1 MAKNRVVSGQR
12 SEVGEQRSENREQ
25 RSVEGEGSF
34 AERQAEAESKRGIVA
49 PNLADAVVEVVNVPK
64 HDFTGTGKE
73 ALRKAE
79 KWAKE
84 NLVGIHTATNMLGE
98 QFEYNISNDAIGKYL
113 SRSATNKSDN
123 IGVHLAVLKQLPKV
137 ISASIDAEVHPDYV
151 KGETGTRGEIG
162 INKSSLVHRLYGAV
176 EIDGKTY
183 RVKTTIRE
191 YADKSFKNL
200 AHSYEVTKIELIE
213 AASDNPNIG
222 TTEHLP
228 MTSNNSIS
236 ATNLLQ
242 GVEKSYDSGKK
253 LLDESENKASFS
265 ITSSNQRDKQRAVN
279 KAIDDI
285 NAKRDLVAVHNLSE
299 QNLLQAL
306 ELGGFPMP
314 SIAITKSKMGH
325 SKFGEISLVFGKETI
340 DPSNKRN
347 KVYGHDAWTPRFPQI
362 GYKIN
367 AKAVSTLREKIEG
380 LLGHEVSDEY
390 NVNGNL
396 VPTNVEDMI
405 ERNGNA
411 VSYAYEPYMKL
422 AYLRDNGVNV
432 EIPVKSV
439 DYGSTSDA
447 VLDIAKKHNVSVLDM
462 LNGSIEFYRNHPEI
476 VAELLEV
483 KNADNLKDFEK
494 YKGTEKYD
502 RFVALITE
510 RELPFNRY
518 SRMLQKALQLERD
531 LASGGR
537 KQQIDT
543 DSLNEKLNA
552 AVDSTD
558 AEFVE
563 WLNNQFADVIEKRG
577 IRNKKDAFTP
587 SGNRREWESLYDEI
601 TLDNVVKAMLSQN
614 AQGGNTFFD
623 SSFQGAAAE
632 RYGSIEQIRKRANE
646 RMRRIDPEAYT
657 EGAAD
662 IIHRF
667 NGIVDEVTKRDK
679 KMSFDMQLNARQ
691 YFIEAVG
698 KKKDAK
704 GIYNELHQ
712 WYPTLT
718 MEDCKEIAALV
729 KEIQGAATEF
739 FEAKPQRAVGFDE
752 VKLAVVPQDR
762 PDLADA
768 LSKRGIRVETYERG
782 NEQERINLVD
792 WTTRQM
798 DIRFMFIG
806 EDGAGRLD
814 RTSEARIRM
823 DNLAKAKEWEKSF
836 GELEGNPKEAKRL
849 QEAAKSVRELSAI
862 KSENYPTTRVD
873 AEKAY
878 KAIGSAKNKQTGV
891 EVTFFGSAFNKN
903 HREGGLFEKA
913 IPALKDAFEK
923 SVFAFSEKDNLSGKV
938 RKDGTIH
945 KEHRSIRS
953 FDNYVG
959 KVDIEGKEYYI
970 RYIVQMQ
977 PGQNGVHSQMVT
989 NVELYDTKNPV
1000 SVASYRDSSLPARL
1014 DTNRIVDAK
1023 LQRFFALASGN
1034 AHEFAKAVKFAT
1046 GWERVFDSF
1055 S

>member
-84 NLVGIHTATNMLGE
+84 NLVGEHIIRKGQKNE
-98 QFEYNISNDAIGKYL
+98 FSYSIDNEVISKFL
-113 SRSATNKSDN
+113 SSSSTKNSEN
-123 IGVHLAVLKQLPKV
+123 LGVHLATLKMLP
-137 ISASIDAEVHPDYV
+137 SIIEKSILAESHPDYAKANGKRSALNGV
-151 KGETGTRGEIG
+151 D
-162 INKSSLVHRLYGAV
+162 NKNVLIHRLYGAAV
-176 EIDGKTY
+176 IDSNIY
-183 RVKTTIRE
+183 RIKTTIYE
-191 YADKSFKNL
+191 NKDSSNKPHDFK
-200 AHSYEVTKIELIE
+200 VTKIELLISGSSTSN
-213 AASDNPNIG
+213 ALSNSNIG
-222 TTEHLP
+222 ELTFP
-228 MTSNNSIS
+228 V
-236 ATNLLQ
+236 ANLLQ

-253 LLDESENKASFS
+253 LLDESEKVSSTSFS
-265 ITSSNQRDKQRAVN
+265 IASSNQRDKQRAVN

-422 AYLRDNGVNV
+422 AYLRDKGVDV

-494 YKGTEKYD
+494 YKGTERYD
-502 RFVALITE
+502 RFVALVTE

-543 DSLNEKLNA
+543 DTLNEKLNA

-646 RMRRIDPEAYT
+646 RMRRIDSEAYT

-739 FEAKPQRAVGFDE
+739 FAAKPHRAVGFDE

-798 DIRFMFIG
+798 DIRFMFVG
-806 EDGAGRLD
+806 EDGAGRVD
-814 RTSEARIRM
+814 RTSEASVRM

-923 SVFAFSEKDNLSGKV
+923 SVFAYSENENLAGQV
-938 RKDGTIH
+938 RPDGTIH
-945 KEHRSIRS
+945 KEHRSVRS
-953 FDNYVG
+953 FDNYIG
-959 KVDIEGKEYYI
+959 KVNIDGKDYYV
-970 RYIVQMQ
+970 RYTVQMQ
-977 PGQNGVHSQMVT
+977 PNQNGVHSQMVS
-989 NVELYDTKNPV
+989 NVELYDTKNPANI
-1000 SVASYRDSSLPARL
+1000 ASYRSLSDTARL
-1014 DTNRIVDAK
+1014 DVNRIVDA
-1023 LQRFFALASGN
+1023 
-1034 AHEFAKAVKFAT
+1034 
-1046 GWERVFDSF
+1046 
-1055 S
+1055 